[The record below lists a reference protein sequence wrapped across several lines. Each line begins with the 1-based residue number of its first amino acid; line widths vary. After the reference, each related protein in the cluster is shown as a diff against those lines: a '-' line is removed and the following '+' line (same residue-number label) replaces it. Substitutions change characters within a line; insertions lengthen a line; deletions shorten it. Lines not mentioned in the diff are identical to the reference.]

1 MEINIKCFRAP
12 YYYLDNPQCSA
23 AALDWN
29 TIPEPDAE
37 HNGPIPVALFAR
49 HVQELHADGD
59 IGFSKEYEAIQND
72 AVNEANSSE
81 HSQHPDNKPKNR
93 YLNIIACKYLWNIPK
108 LHSQPSIIL
117 RVKHL
122 NKNLYVLFLFHR

>member
-1 MEINIKCFRAP
+1 MGSTFSRMQTIEGLTIIILYNRANLLQFFRKCFRAP

-29 TIPEPDAE
+29 AIPEPDAD
-37 HNGPIPVALFAR
+37 HNGPISVTLFAR

-72 AVNEANSSE
+72 AVNEINSSE

-93 YLNIIACKYLWNIPK
+93 YLNIIACKSL
-108 LHSQPSIIL
+108 Q
-117 RVKHL
+117 
-122 NKNLYVLFLFHR
+122 FH